1 MVGVGN
7 VNNITIRR
15 IKKILF
21 IYIYLLA
28 MMLNFRSSNNE
39 LVQRKN
45 TAQKEPVLE
54 SFDDGLD
61 KV

>member
-1 MVGVGN
+1 M
-7 VNNITIRR
+7 
-15 IKKILF
+15 LF
-21 IYIYLLA
+21 LHMNDFA
-28 MMLNFRSSNNE
+28 MMLDFRSSNNE